1 MTSRFSRI
9 VLGLLIAAV
18 LSVGAAAA
26 LIDSDDDHTASPSTT
41 AASSTSSSSVP
52 GSTTTARATTTTEPP
67 VVWPAVAG
75 DAVARAVRTP
85 GGIVLAVR
93 EVRADGSYLAVSP
106 CGNDVVVSG
115 EAIAGAHVVLD
126 PGHGGEEPGA
136 VGPGG
141 TTEKAVNLAIA
152 QEAKRRLE
160 TLGAT
165 VGRSEG

>member
-1 MTSRFSRI
+1 MRI
-9 VLGLLIAAV
+9 
-18 LSVGAAAA
+18 
-26 LIDSDDDHTASPSTT
+26 SDWSSDVCSSDLDDHTASPSTT

-52 GSTTTARATTTTEPP
+52 GSTTTALATTTTEPP

-75 DAVARAVRTP
+75 DGVARAVRTP

-126 PGHGGEEPGA
+126 PGHGE
-136 VGPGG
+136 
-141 TTEKAVNLAIA
+141 I
-152 QEAKRRLE
+152 
-160 TLGAT
+160 
-165 VGRSEG
+165 GRAHV

>member
-52 GSTTTARATTTTEPP
+52 GSTTTALATTTTEPP

-93 EVRADGSYLAVSP
+93 EVRADGSYLDRKS
-106 CGNDVVVSG
+106 
-115 EAIAGAHVVLD
+115 
-126 PGHGGEEPGA
+126 
-136 VGPGG
+136 
-141 TTEKAVNLAIA
+141 T
-152 QEAKRRLE
+152 RLN
-160 TLGAT
+160 
-165 VGRSEG
+165 SSH